1 MSIDSKRILQIAGR
15 MIRWDR
21 LVGLAQRF
29 GYGSVGGAEVDESL
43 GEQADGQPVRL
54 VFPPGYRCVQDL
66 DESETI
72 VLYPRGGG
80 VNAVAIPFDNS
91 TYGPTDLEKN
101 EPVICDKAGS
111 AVLFFADGSRKLWGT
126 SGAVVH
132 VDPVANV
139 ALIPAGA
146 GNVRLGTDDP
156 TKLSNVALYQALKT
170 QYDSLISKFNSLIAA
185 YNAHTH
191 SVGMTPTTIPVGPP
205 FTNTGAA
212 LTSAVASPNVLAK
225 DRI

>member
-1 MSIDSKRILQIAGR
+1 VSIDSHRILQIAGR

-66 DESETI
+66 DTSETI

-80 VNAVAIPFDNS
+80 VNAVAIPFDNT

-111 AVLFFADGSRKLWGT
+111 VVRFFADGSLKITGK
-126 SGAVVH
+126 SGAVVNI
-132 VDPVANV
+132 DPNGNIDV
-139 ALIPAGA
+139 IPAGA

-156 TKLSNVALYQALKT
+156 AKLSNVALYQALKT
-170 QYDSLISKFNSLIAA
+170 QYDSLVSKFNALIAA
-185 YNAHTH
+185 YNAHIH
-191 SVGMTPTTIPVGPP
+191 NVGMTPSSIPTGLP

-212 LTSAVASPNVLAK
+212 LTSAVASPNVFAK